1 MGYRIPSDWK
11 DHNEFLEKL
20 AQKSGKLLKGGEADI
35 NTVAKMVL
43 NDWQR
48 GKIPYFVPPV
58 GCEMPP
64 KAQLDE
70 EIKKDQDF
78 KEIKVVHEY
87 DPEDLQDMSI
97 GEENQ
102 ENQAEVK
109 SENQSEDDVE
119 KSEIKIENPES
130 VSAEPEANEVK
141 KRKFEEE
148 DQELPLD
155 KKRKTEP
162 TELVQTGSGVFVVTD
177 SKK

>member
-64 KAQLDE
+64 KAKLDE

-97 GEENQ
+97 GEENHG
-102 ENQAEVK
+102 NQTEVK
-109 SENQSEDDVE
+109 SENQTEIESENQTEIKSENQTKDDVE
-119 KSEIKIENPES
+119 KSE
-130 VSAEPEANEVK
+130 
-141 KRKFEEE
+141 
-148 DQELPLD
+148 
-155 KKRKTEP
+155 
-162 TELVQTGSGVFVVTD
+162 
-177 SKK
+177 